1 MFATVA
7 SLALLA
13 LPLVSGEVHN
23 IKVGGPGVLAYDPPF
38 ITAAIGDTLHF
49 TFLQKNH
56 TVTQSSFAK
65 PCEPFVD
72 DSGAQSGFKSGFQPV
87 PDTLT
92 DGFPTCDWEIK
103 TDKPLWVY
111 CAQTN
116 PVSHCGKGMVFAVNP
131 PATGNTF
138 DAYKAN
144 AVAQDGGAA
153 APAASGTAADPYGS
167 TPAPAT
173 TAPAASGTA
182 ATPPATGSPAVH
194 TVIVG
199 GTGILAFNPT
209 RVDAALGDIV
219 SFVFHAKNHTVT
231 QSTFAAPC
239 AKVGAPIAGTTAV
252 MDSGYQPA
260 SDTGPTFPTYNV
272 TVQTTSP
279 LWFYCAQGAG
289 AHCAAGMVFAI
300 NSVESSAN
308 NYAAFLAK
316 AKGGAATSG
325 NSTNAP
331 GSSTNGVGRLAVS
344 AGTGLGVVAAV
355 LALLL

>member
-13 LPLVSGEVHN
+13 LPLVAGEVHN

-38 ITAAIGDTLHF
+38 ITAAAGDTLHF

-72 DSGAQSGFKSGFQPV
+72 ATGAQSGFKSGFQPV
-87 PDTLT
+87 PDTMT
-92 DGFPTCDWEIK
+92 DGFPTCDWVIK
-103 TDKPLWVY
+103 STAPLWVY
-111 CAQTN
+111 CGQTN

-144 AVAQDGGAA
+144 AVTQDGGAA
-153 APAASGTAADPYGS
+153 APSASDPYGS
-167 TPAPAT
+167 APAPAPS
-173 TAPAASGTA
+173 APAPSGSATPP

-194 TVIVG
+194 TVTVG
-199 GTGILAFNPT
+199 GTGILAFNPP
-209 RVDAALGDIV
+209 RVDAAIGDIV
-219 SFVFHAKNHTVT
+219 SFVFKAKNHTVT

-252 MDSGYQPA
+252 MDSGFQP
-260 SDTGPTFPTYNV
+260 SNDTGPAFPTYNV

-308 NYAAFLAK
+308 NYAAFVAK
-316 AKGGAATSG
+316 AKGASASSG
-325 NSTNAP
+325 NSTSGGAP
-331 GSSTNGVGRLAVS
+331 APNGVGRLAVS

-355 LALLL
+355 LAMLL

>member
-87 PDTLT
+87 PDTMT

-111 CAQTN
+111 CAQSN

-153 APAASGTAADPYGS
+153 APAGGDPYGS
-167 TPAPAT
+167 TPAPASSAP
-173 TAPAASGTA
+173 APAASGTA
-182 ATPPATGSPAVH
+182 APPATGSPTVH
-194 TVIVG
+194 TVTVG
-199 GTGILAFNPT
+199 GTGILAFNPP

-219 SFVFHAKNHTVT
+219 SFVFKAKNHTVT

-252 MDSGYQPA
+252 MDSGFQA
-260 SDTGPTFPTYNV
+260 STDTGPTFPTYNV

-308 NYAAFLAK
+308 NYAAFVAK
-316 AKGGAATSG
+316 AKGGAAASSNSSSPSGTGSTS
-325 NSTNAP
+325 
-331 GSSTNGVGRLAVS
+331 GVGRLAVS
-344 AGTGLGVVAAV
+344 AGSGLGVVAAV